1 MSQLSSR
8 IDYMVTTTKAM
19 IRTIQSQVTGDL
31 VFSATLYKHGKKLNC
46 IELAEAASFSRLV
59 RQYVKSEQPDK
70 VRVELKTLND
80 NVQRWMKQFDLQEVS
95 DHLPRSLPAS
105 PGFTGLGEV
114 EINDMVNKRFLELEK
129 QKELERA
136 NQELI
141 ELRERNGEL
150 ERELDDLT
158 NVVEAKKQVE
168 YYTAIIGAALPGLAK
183 FFQATAIGP
192 ALNFLAGTEQSTP
205 PDTSSALE
213 PPVAT
218 AQTDMLCEFI
228 RTLNEQETATLY
240 LLMAEVEKDR
250 STIQRVL
257 NYITRQQTKQDSL

>member
-95 DHLPRSLPAS
+95 DHLQS
-105 PGFTGLGEV
+105 V
-114 EINDMVNKRFLELEK
+114 
-129 QKELERA
+129 
-136 NQELI
+136 
-141 ELRERNGEL
+141 
-150 ERELDDLT
+150 T
-158 NVVEAKKQVE
+158 N
-168 YYTAIIGAALPGLAK
+168 
-183 FFQATAIGP
+183 
-192 ALNFLAGTEQSTP
+192 S
-205 PDTSSALE
+205 
-213 PPVAT
+213 
-218 AQTDMLCEFI
+218 
-228 RTLNEQETATLY
+228 
-240 LLMAEVEKDR
+240 
-250 STIQRVL
+250 
-257 NYITRQQTKQDSL
+257 